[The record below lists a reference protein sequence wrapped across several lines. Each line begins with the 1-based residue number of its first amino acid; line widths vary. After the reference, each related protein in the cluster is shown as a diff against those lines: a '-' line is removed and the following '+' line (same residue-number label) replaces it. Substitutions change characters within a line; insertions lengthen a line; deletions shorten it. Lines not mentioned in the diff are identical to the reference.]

1 MMRAHSRRAARN
13 LAISSSTV
21 VRATKK
27 NDSRGAKSSTAIP
40 AASAACT
47 YSLASAS
54 VNAISC
60 TGVAP
65 ASAMWYPEIEMV
77 FHRGISWRQ

>member
-1 MMRAHSRRAARN
+1 MMCAQSRRAARN
-13 LAISSSTV
+13 LATSSSSV

-27 NDSRGAKSSTAIP
+27 KESRGAKSSTASP
-40 AASAACT
+40 DASAART
-47 YSLASAS
+47 YSLALAS

-65 ASAMWYPEIEMV
+65 ASAMW
-77 FHRGISWRQ
+77 

>member
-1 MMRAHSRRAARN
+1 MAPNSSRMTRAQIRRAARN
-13 LAISSSTV
+13 LAISSSMV

-40 AASAACT
+40 AATAVRT
-47 YSLASAS
+47 YSMPLAR

-60 TGVAP
+60 AGVAP
-65 ASAMWYPEIEMV
+65 ASAMW
-77 FHRGISWRQ
+77 